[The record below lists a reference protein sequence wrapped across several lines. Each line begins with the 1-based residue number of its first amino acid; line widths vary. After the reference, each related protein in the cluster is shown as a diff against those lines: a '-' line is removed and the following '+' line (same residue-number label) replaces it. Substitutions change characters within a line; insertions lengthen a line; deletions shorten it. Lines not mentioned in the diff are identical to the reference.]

1 MGVTFI
7 SALFKPEEGSYRSI
21 EKYKEYFVLLAQ
33 SCIPIVLFMD
43 SSFQE
48 YADELE
54 KRFSNVRVIDFIS
67 VDKSFLS
74 EPVFLPNNRNKE
86 KDTVEY
92 FCIQLMKLKIM
103 ARAAELIKS
112 SHLAWIDF
120 GIFHMFKDT
129 VKAQELLREISQKD
143 WQITKIL
150 SPGCWS
156 KEQITDI
163 WNYIC
168 WRHCGSFLLGERS
181 RFIPA
186 FQNQDI
192 QVRSNMP
199 GLTWE
204 VNYWTLMSDFTNYFA
219 DHNDTILTNLI
230 QSQNTNGETLH

>member
-7 SALFKPEEGSYRSI
+7 SALFSPEKGSYRSI
-21 EKYKEYFVLLAQ
+21 EKYKEYFALLAQ
-33 SCIPIVLFMD
+33 SCVPIVLFMD
-43 SSFQE
+43 PALKT

-54 KRFSNVRVIDFIS
+54 KRFSNVRVIEFVT

-74 EPVFLPNNRNKE
+74 KSVFLPRNRNKE

-92 FCIQLMKLKIM
+92 FCIQLMKLKVM
-103 ARAAELIKS
+103 ARAAEVMKS

-120 GIFHMFKDT
+120 GIFHMFKDV
-129 VKAQELLREISQKD
+129 VKAQATLREISQKD
-143 WQITKIL
+143 WQLEKIL

-156 KEQITDI
+156 KERITDI

-181 RFIPA
+181 RFITA
-186 FQNQDI
+186 FQSQEL

-204 VNYWTLMSDFTNYFA
+204 VNYWTLMSDFTNYSA
-219 DHNDTILTNLI
+219 DHNDSILTNLI
-230 QSQNTNGETLH
+230 QSQNTDG